1 LLISADILKSKF
13 GVNPT
18 GILHVG
24 AHLGEEGK
32 LYVNTGWS
40 CEIIWV
46 EGQKKLAD
54 ALRGRLPARNKVIH
68 AIVWDSN
75 GTKLDFKVTNNSQSS
90 SLYDFGTHKL
100 DYPDILVTKIKKV
113 TTSRLDSFIKY
124 SDKIDLL
131 VLDIQGAELRAI
143 IGLGE
148 HIRRV
153 KYIYS
158 EVNKREVYIGCPNVK
173 NLDNYLINFGFK
185 RIATKWVIGAGW
197 GDALWIKADLID
209 GYWFNI
215 YMFKFKELQ
224 NLISVVIKPTFT
236 IRKLKLN
243 LKKFKNSL

>member
-1 LLISADILKSKF
+1 MLISADILRSEF

-32 LYVNTGWS
+32 LYLAAGWS

-54 ALRGRLPARNKVIH
+54 KLRSRLPARNKVIH
-68 AIVWDSN
+68 AIVWDSH
-75 GTKLDFKVTNNSQSS
+75 GTKLDFNVTNNSQSS

-113 TTSRLDSFIKY
+113 ITRRLDSFIKY

-153 KYIYS
+153 K
-158 EVNKREVYIGCPNVK
+158 
-173 NLDNYLINFGFK
+173 
-185 RIATKWVIGAGW
+185 
-197 GDALWIKADLID
+197 
-209 GYWFNI
+209 
-215 YMFKFKELQ
+215 
-224 NLISVVIKPTFT
+224 
-236 IRKLKLN
+236 
-243 LKKFKNSL
+243 